1 MQGKIVKGIAGF
13 YYVNVGGIT
22 YECKA
27 KGVFRK
33 DNRKPLVGDD
43 VRLEIL
49 DEEKRL
55 GNVVELLPRKSELIR
70 PAVANVDQGM
80 VIFAVTSPAPNL
92 NLLDRFLIMMDRQKL
107 PCLIC
112 FNKVDLDDGTL
123 KERFAKAYEKS
134 GHPVMFVSA
143 KKGLGID
150 ALREYLTG
158 KTTTVAGP
166 SGVGKSSLI
175 NLLLGETAMETG
187 DLSAK
192 IDRGKHTTRHS
203 ELLRIDEESFIFDTP
218 GFSSLE
224 IMNLEKEELAPFY
237 AEFAEYEKNCRFG
250 GCSHL
255 TEPVCGIRQAVEAG
269 EISRIRYENYCQ
281 LYEELKA
288 RKKY

>member
-13 YYVNVGGIT
+13 YYVNVDGIL

-33 DNRKPLVGDD
+33 DHRKPLVGDD
-43 VRLEIL
+43 VLLEVL
-49 DEEKRL
+49 DEEKKI
-55 GNVVELLPRKSELIR
+55 GNVTELLPRKSELMR

-80 VIFAVTSPAPNL
+80 VIFAMTSPAPNL

-112 FNKVDLDDGTL
+112 FNKMDLDDGKLMETY
-123 KERFAKAYEKS
+123 RSAYEKS
-134 GHPVMFVSA
+134 GHPLLFISA
-143 KKGLGID
+143 KEGTGLKE
-150 ALREYLTG
+150 LRAFLEG

-175 NLLLGETAMETG
+175 NHLLGETAMETG
-187 DLSAK
+187 SLSAK

-203 ELLRIDEESFIFDTP
+203 ELLRIDQDSFIFDTP

-224 IMNLEKEELAPFY
+224 VMDLEKEELAAYYEEFVPF
-237 AEFAEYEKNCRFG
+237 EKYCRFG
-250 GCSHL
+250 GCSHV
-255 TEPVCGIRQAVEAG
+255 TEPVCGIKQAVETG
-269 EISRIRYENYCQ
+269 EIPRIRYENYCQ
-281 LYEELKA
+281 LYGELKSK
-288 RKKY
+288 RKY

>member
-1 MQGKIVKGIAGF
+1 
-13 YYVNVGGIT
+13 
-22 YECKA
+22 
-27 KGVFRK
+27 
-33 DNRKPLVGDD
+33 
-43 VRLEIL
+43 
-49 DEEKRL
+49 
-55 GNVVELLPRKSELIR
+55 
-70 PAVANVDQGM
+70 
-80 VIFAVTSPAPNL
+80 
-92 NLLDRFLIMMDRQKL
+92 
-107 PCLIC
+107 
-112 FNKVDLDDGTL
+112 
-123 KERFAKAYEKS
+123 
-134 GHPVMFVSA
+134 
-143 KKGLGID
+143 
-150 ALREYLTG
+150 
-158 KTTTVAGP
+158 
-166 SGVGKSSLI
+166 
-175 NLLLGETAMETG
+175 METG